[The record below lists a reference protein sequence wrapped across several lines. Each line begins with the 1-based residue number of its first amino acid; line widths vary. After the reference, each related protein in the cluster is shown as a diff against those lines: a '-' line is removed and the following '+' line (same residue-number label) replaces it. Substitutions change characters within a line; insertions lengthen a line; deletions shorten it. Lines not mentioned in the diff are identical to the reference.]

1 MHKLAGK
8 AVAAGFAL
16 AKRPGA
22 KISVLT
28 ALNRGRLI
36 ASSDTGADFM
46 EHQKAAEYNAARIL
60 SQVSTVQA
68 DKVRTC

>member
-1 MHKLAGK
+1 
-8 AVAAGFAL
+8 
-16 AKRPGA
+16 
-22 KISVLT
+22 
-28 ALNRGRLI
+28 
-36 ASSDTGADFM
+36 M